1 MASQIYDRL
10 CPLVEFTGKCHMPG
24 CRYRHPSTSR
34 SAASLPSIAPA
45 SSSSTTPAPSSSTA
59 PASPSSQLSN
69 ILRSKEPSKQ
79 AREPKPL
86 CKKWVQGECWGR
98 CGGRHF
104 YDETD
109 ERISHHHPR
118 DTEPGALFEF
128 SSPYQGF
135 RIIKEVKKLRRVE
148 VDLETGRKR
157 SFIEEKEFEVLDL
170 TKARSPA
177 PLTLRRENTNT
188 MVQVQGSQD
197 SFAKPP
203 VVLTHPSATDNA
215 GGGEPSLEDSVI
227 ILDSPESST
236 RGSSSTRPRGRK
248 SSLRL

>member
-10 CPLVEFTGKCHMPG
+10 CPFVEVTGECPVLSC
-24 CRYRHPSTSR
+24 CRFWHPSTSP

-45 SSSSTTPAPSSSTA
+45 SSTTPASSSSITG
-59 PASPSSQLSN
+59 PAST
-69 ILRSKEPSKQ
+69 ILRSKEPSNQ

-98 CGGRHF
+98 CGRRHF

-236 RGSSSTRPRGRK
+236 RGSSSTRPRGRM